1 MFLQL
6 FSRFIGLH
14 NAGGKRCG
22 KCAKPCVE
30 KGTAGCAPIIFCVN
44 QLIFLPSLDKG
55 RHGFGG
61 QNCSAPASD
70 VFSSD
75 FWFLSRRRAESAYSR
90 RCCRATFLW
99 SEADARQGEKGKK
112 RRKDTL
118 AGVFSLVKRWY
129 IFVRPCKTGERRHL
143 QRPGKYDKIGIV
155 PCGTDDYTARR
166 RAGGMIWQERAHTTT
181 RAYPA

>member
-1 MFLQL
+1 MWKMCKTL
-6 FSRFIGLH
+6 
-14 NAGGKRCG
+14 CG
-22 KCAKPCVE
+22 KGYSRLRTDYFLCKPVD
-30 KGTAGCAPIIFCVN
+30 
-44 QLIFLPSLDKG
+44 FLPSLDKG

-61 QNCSAPASD
+61 QKCAHTASSPLTIRQVFSAGLFLSGRISAPAKLLRTCQRCI
-70 VFSSD
+70 FGD
-75 FWFLSRRRAESAYSR
+75 FWFLS
-90 RCCRATFLW
+90 CRLAGA
-99 SEADARQGEKGKK
+99 SQGEKSKK

-118 AGVFSLVKRWY
+118 AGVFALVKRWY